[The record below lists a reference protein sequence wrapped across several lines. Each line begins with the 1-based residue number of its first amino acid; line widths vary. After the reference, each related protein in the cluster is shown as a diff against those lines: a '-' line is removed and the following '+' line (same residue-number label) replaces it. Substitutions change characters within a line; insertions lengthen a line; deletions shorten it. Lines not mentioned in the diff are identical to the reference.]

1 MKTTNIIVAFPKVE
15 DARNIK
21 SILSRCGFNV
31 TASCTSGTHVL
42 TLVDNLDGGIVVCGY
57 RLTDMLYT
65 ELSESLPRHFKILLV
80 ASEGRWNEREDAD
93 VVFVP
98 MPIKVHTLSDTLNMM
113 IETQLTMRQKN
124 RRQPKVRNE
133 EEQKMIL
140 QAKIL
145 LMERNS
151 MTEDEAHKYIQKCSM
166 DSGNSLVETAGM
178 VMSIYG

>member
-1 MKTTNIIVAFPKVE
+1 MKTTNIIVAFPKAE

-21 SILSRCGFNV
+21 SVLNRCGFNV
-31 TASCTSGTHVL
+31 TASCTSGTRVL
-42 TLVDNLDGGIVVCGY
+42 ELVDNLDGGIVVCGY
-57 RLTDMLYT
+57 KLTDMVYT
-65 ELSESLPRHFKILLV
+65 ELSESLPRYFKVLLV
-80 ASEGRWNEREDAD
+80 ASEGRWNEREDTD

-113 IETQLTMRQKN
+113 IETQLIMRQKN
-124 RRQPKVRNE
+124 RKQPKIRNE
-133 EEQKMIL
+133 KEQKLIL
-140 QAKIL
+140 EAKVL